1 MIVWTKEV
9 FASELSEEELL
20 AAFKKRFARSLPMN
34 KVDLV
39 FVESVDD
46 AVEGE
51 VAPAEVEQS

>member
-51 VAPAEVEQS
+51 VAPAEVE